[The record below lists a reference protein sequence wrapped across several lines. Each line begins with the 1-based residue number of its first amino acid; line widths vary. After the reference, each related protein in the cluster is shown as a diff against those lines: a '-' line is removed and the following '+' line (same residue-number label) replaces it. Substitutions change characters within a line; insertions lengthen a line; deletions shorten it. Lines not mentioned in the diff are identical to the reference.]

1 VQLFPEVACF
11 HLIDRPSEI
20 ATELSAIANANLPI
34 NNLLEMTMTINQ
46 NGFFV
51 QPDQGRSYYFGQDF
65 YTFKAIGEET
75 GEAYALCEVI
85 VAPQGGAPPHRHSR
99 ENESFY
105 VQEGEIE
112 FQLDDRTLVATAGT
126 FLHSPKGQLHR
137 FTNTTSVPAKMLVW
151 VTPAGFEK
159 FIAEVGK
166 AVNGQITSASPL
178 SSEDLEKILTTSP
191 KYGIEIIP
199 PPPQQ

>member
-1 VQLFPEVACF
+1 
-11 HLIDRPSEI
+11 
-20 ATELSAIANANLPI
+20 
-34 NNLLEMTMTINQ
+34 MTIHQ
-46 NGFFV
+46 NGLFI
-51 QPDQGRSYYFGQDF
+51 QPDQGRSYYFGQDL
-65 YTFKAIGEET
+65 YTFKAIGKET

-85 VAPQGGAPPHRHSR
+85 VAPQGGTPTHRHSR

-105 VQEGEIE
+105 VQDGEIE
-112 FQLDDRTLVATAGT
+112 FQLDDHTFVATSGT

-137 FTNTTSVPAKMLVW
+137 FTNTTATSAKMLIW

-166 AVNGQITSASPL
+166 AVNGQITPVASLSA
-178 SSEDLEKILTTSP
+178 EDLNKILTTAP

-199 PPPQQ
+199 PPSE

>member
-1 VQLFPEVACF
+1 
-11 HLIDRPSEI
+11 
-20 ATELSAIANANLPI
+20 
-34 NNLLEMTMTINQ
+34 MTIHQ
-46 NGFFV
+46 NGLFV
-51 QPDQGRSYYFGQDF
+51 QPDQGRSYYFGQDL

-85 VAPQGGAPPHRHSR
+85 VAPQGGTPTHRHSR

-105 VQEGEIE
+105 VQDGEIE
-112 FQLDDRTLVATAGT
+112 FQLDDHTFVATSGT

-137 FTNTTSVPAKMLVW
+137 FTNTTATSAKMLIW

-166 AVNGQITSASPL
+166 AVNGQITPVASLSA
-178 SSEDLEKILTTSP
+178 EDLNKILTTAP

-199 PPPQQ
+199 PPSE